1 MPRDGNK
8 LQRYR
13 AKRSPDATNEPFG
26 HDAEPSF
33 TEAVRGDGAPSHPM
47 GAFVVH
53 LHDATRR
60 HYDVRLEAGGELLS
74 FAVPRGPSL
83 DPSKKHLAVRTEDHP
98 IEYLEFEDVIPHG
111 EYGGGPMIAWDRG
124 SVTYV
129 EGPPEEELAQG
140 KLHVELRGMKLR
152 GRWAFVKL
160 APRGSARSR
169 SADGNEWLFF
179 KKADSCS
186 SAERDILEER
196 PRSVLSGLTVEEL
209 LQKEEIGKKLEARA
223 KKLGAKPRAASL
235 AASRSSP
242 LATAE
247 GAVSR
252 SHVPAPPSTRKP
264 IVAESLY
271 DAELGGVRVLAVRE
285 ADVVTLRRW
294 TAEAAEDLEAFYPE
308 IVRALRALP
317 STKIAIDGELVAFDA
332 TGRPSRAALARR
344 AGRFG
349 EDGPLR
355 SVTETPIVLVA
366 TDLLSIGELD
376 TRMLA
381 IEDRRALLEAALPAL
396 GFLRVATPLDGEEEQ
411 IVTAC
416 ASLGIGAAIA
426 KPHGSMYGE
435 GLWRRLDT
443 GAGPPSVVTVAHA
456 RAVRKVSVTNRDK
469 IFWPATDREPA
480 LTKGDL
486 VDYYAAVADVLV
498 PFLVDRPLI
507 LVRYPDGVE
516 GKSFFQ
522 WNVPAGMPAWVRT
535 ITVRDEGERIDKP
548 RAKRTFLVSDAATL
562 QYIANLGCIPLH
574 VLASRAPGLTLADF
588 FTVDFD
594 VKQSTLAHAVT
605 IAQTLRGLL
614 EEIGLPSYPKTSGQ
628 SGLHVLV
635 PLGRGQSFDTARGLA
650 DLLGRLLVERHPDIA
665 TMDRVVGRRGDRV
678 YVDTVQT
685 GTSRAIVAPYSVRAV
700 PGATVSAPLA
710 WSEVTPK
717 LDPRRFTMR
726 TMPERLAK
734 KGDLL
739 AGLLEA
745 APDVAGAV
753 AKLARRLPPT

>member
-1 MPRDGNK
+1 M
-8 LQRYR
+8 
-13 AKRSPDATNEPFG
+13 RSPEATSEPFG
-26 HDAEPSF
+26 YDEARGSADASVSSL
-33 TEAVRGDGAPSHPM
+33 TGAY
-47 GAFVVH
+47 VVH

-74 FAVPRGPSL
+74 FAVPHGPSL
-83 DPSKKHLAVRTEDHP
+83 DPSKKHLAVKTEDHP
-98 IEYLEFEDVIPHG
+98 IEYLEFEDVIPAG

-124 SVTYV
+124 SVTYL

-160 APRGSARSR
+160 AKSAK
-169 SADGNEWLFF
+169 GNEWLFF
-179 KKADSCS
+179 KKADETS
-186 SAERDILEER
+186 STTRDLLEEL
-196 PRSVLSGLTVEEL
+196 PRSVFSGLTVEEL
-209 LQKEEIGKKLEARA
+209 LQKEEIAKKLEARA
-223 KKLGAKPRAASL
+223 KKLGAKPRTSSL

-252 SHVPAPPSTRKP
+252 SHVPSPPSTRKP
-264 IVAESLY
+264 AAAQKLY
-271 DAELGGVRVLAVRE
+271 DADLGGVRVLAVRDG
-285 ADVVTLRRW
+285 DVVTLRRW

-308 IVRALRALP
+308 VVRAMRALP
-317 STKIAIDGELVAFDA
+317 SSKIAIDGELVAFDA
-332 TGRPSRAALARR
+332 TGRPNRVALARR

-349 EDGPLR
+349 EEGALR
-355 SVTETPIVLVA
+355 SVTETPVVLVA
-366 TDLLSIGELD
+366 TDLLSLGDLD

-381 IEDRRALLEAALPAL
+381 IEDRRALLESALPSL
-396 GFLRVATPLDGEEEQ
+396 GYLRVATPLDGEEEQ
-411 IVTAC
+411 IVAAC

-443 GAGPPSVVTVAHA
+443 GVAPAPLAPIAHA
-456 RAVRKVSVTNRDK
+456 RSVRKVSVTNRDK
-469 IFWPATDREPA
+469 IFWPAPATEPA

-507 LVRYPDGVE
+507 LVRYPDGIE
-516 GKSFFQ
+516 GKNFFQ
-522 WNVPAGMPAWVRT
+522 WNVPPGMPAWVRT
-535 ITVRDEGERIDKP
+535 LTVRDEDERPDKP

-574 VLASRAPGLTLADF
+574 VLASRAPNLDLSDF
-588 FTVDFD
+588 FTIDFD
-594 VKQSTLAHAVT
+594 VKQSTLANA
-605 IAQTLRGLL
+605 ITLARTLHGIL
-614 EEIGLPSYPKTSGQ
+614 EEIGLPSFPKTSGQ

-635 PLGRGQSFDTARGLA
+635 PLGRGQSFDTARALA

-665 TMDRVVGRRGDRV
+665 TMERVVNKRGERV
-678 YVDTVQT
+678 YVDTGQT

-700 PGATVSAPLA
+700 PGATVSTPLA
-710 WSEVTPK
+710 WSEVTAK
-717 LDPRRFTMR
+717 LDPKQFTMR
-726 TMPERLAK
+726 TVPKRIAK
-734 KGDLL
+734 KGNLL

-745 APDVAGAV
+745 TPDVATAV
-753 AKLARRLPPT
+753 AKLAKLFA

>member
-1 MPRDGNK
+1 MPRDAKK

-13 AKRSPDATNEPFG
+13 EMRSPEATNEPFG
-26 HDAEPSF
+26 YDEGPTSIRGEDARSLI
-33 TEAVRGDGAPSHPM
+33 GAY
-47 GAFVVH
+47 VVH

-74 FAVPRGPSL
+74 FAVPHGPSL
-83 DPSKKHLAVRTEDHP
+83 DPAKKHLAVRTEDHP

-124 SVTYV
+124 TVTYL
-129 EGPPEEELAQG
+129 EGPPEDELAQG

-160 APRGSARSR
+160 AKSAK
-169 SADGNEWLFF
+169 GNEWLFF
-179 KKADSCS
+179 KKADEAS
-186 SAERDILEER
+186 STTRDLIEEL
-196 PRSVLSGLTVEEL
+196 PRSVFSGLTVEEL
-209 LQKEEIGKKLEARA
+209 EQKEEIAKKLEARA
-223 KKLGAKPRAASL
+223 KKLGAKPRPASL

-252 SHVPAPPSTRKP
+252 SHVPSPPSTRKP
-264 IVAESLY
+264 VPVAQNLY
-271 DAELGGVRVLAVRE
+271 DADLGGVRVLAVRDG
-285 ADVVTLRRW
+285 DVVTLRRW
-294 TAEAAEDLEAFYPE
+294 TSEAAEDLEAFYPE
-308 IVRALRALP
+308 VVRAMRALP
-317 STKIAIDGELVAFDA
+317 STKIAIDGELVAFDVS
-332 TGRPSRAALARR
+332 GRPNRAALARR
-344 AGRFG
+344 ASRFG
-349 EDGPLR
+349 DDGALR
-355 SVTETPIVLVA
+355 SVTDTPVVLVA
-366 TDLLSIGELD
+366 TDLLSLGELD

-411 IVTAC
+411 IVAAC

-443 GAGPPSVVTVAHA
+443 GVAPPSLAHIVHA
-456 RAVRKVSVTNRDK
+456 RSVRKVSITNRDK
-469 IFWPATDREPA
+469 VFWPATETEPA

-507 LVRYPDGVE
+507 LVRYPDGIE
-516 GKSFFQ
+516 GKNFYQ
-522 WNVPAGMPAWVRT
+522 WNVPPGMPAWVRT
-535 ITVRDEGERIDKP
+535 ITVRDEDERPDKP
-548 RAKRTFLVSDAATL
+548 HAKRTFLVSDAATL

-574 VLASRAPGLTLADF
+574 VLASRAPNLDVSDF
-588 FTVDFD
+588 FTIDFD
-594 VKQSTLAHAVT
+594 VKQSTLANA
-605 IAQTLRGLL
+605 ITLARTLHDIL

-635 PLGRGQSFDTARGLA
+635 PLGRGQSFDTARALA
-650 DLLGRLLVERHPDIA
+650 DLLGRLLVEKHPDIA
-665 TMDRVVGRRGDRV
+665 TMDRVVSRRGERV
-678 YVDTVQT
+678 YVDTGQT
-685 GTSRAIVAPYSVRAV
+685 GTGRAIVAPYSVRAV
-700 PGATVSAPLA
+700 PGARVSTPLA
-710 WSEVTPK
+710 WSEVTPR
-717 LDPRRFTMR
+717 LDPGQFTIGTVPKR
-726 TMPERLAK
+726 IEK
-734 KGDLL
+734 KGNLL

-745 APDVAGAV
+745 TPDIAGAV
-753 AKLARRLPPT
+753 ARLALRFTPGQGPT